1 MNLFQ
6 RIKRTAFSWIGAT
19 PSAERKLTPSQNS
32 NHPETST
39 NQRSR
44 VQLIWEARDL
54 QRNHPLVAGIL
65 KRLSLYTVGTI
76 RFQARTSDPAF
87 NAAAETYFSR
97 WSKNADIAG
106 RFDLVHLVQLAFVSF
121 LRDGDAVIVHTIT
134 TDGLK
139 LQLVEADRVGNP
151 YASNV
156 AENEIG
162 GICFDDLGRPEKFRI
177 YRRSMG
183 AAYVDPQEIP
193 AARCL
198 HLFDPERHDSY
209 RGVSA
214 LAPVIATCRDIVDIL
229 EGEKAAV
236 KWAAGQSGLVK
247 TQGGNGQGWD
257 ETTSTGE
264 RIERIK
270 PGTIHYLKPGEEVQ
284 SFRNERP
291 SVTFTGFLETLQ
303 RHLSDA
309 LGLPYGFFVDSSKL
323 GGVTARLD
331 SQQAARV
338 CRRYQDLIARQILD
352 PIAEAVVALGIAE
365 GEIPENPNWT
375 AHRWQFP
382 PWPSADI
389 GRETKAAL
397 EEIAAGGGTWA
408 EYYAEKGEDWEEAF
422 SQSAIETARRKAIF
436 SEAGVAD
443 PIIAAAAMKP
453 GAGAP
458 PPPAAFEA
466 KPESYE
472 PPKGVRDAAAR
483 ALRERQQKPPSQRGM
498 TPVGLARAR
507 DLANGRR
514 VSVETL
520 KRMKAYFDRH
530 EVDKKGST
538 WNDYGKGRQ
547 AWDGWGGDA
556 GRSWANR
563 ILASLEK

>member
-1 MNLFQ
+1 MNLLS
-6 RIKRTAFSWIGAT
+6 RLKRTAFSWIGAT
-19 PSAERKLTPSQNS
+19 PTAERKLTPSQNS

-87 NAAAETYFSR
+87 NAAAEAYFQKWSR
-97 WSKNADIAG
+97 NADIAG
-106 RFDLVHLVQLAFVSF
+106 RFDFVHLVQLAFISF
-121 LRDGDAVIVHTIT
+121 LRDGDAVIVHSIT

-151 YASNV
+151 YASIV

-162 GICFDDLGRPEKFRI
+162 GICFDDLGRPETFRI
-177 YRRSMG
+177 YRRTMG
-183 AAYVDPQEIP
+183 AAYTDPQEIP

-209 RGVSA
+209 RGISA

-236 KWAAGQSGLVK
+236 KWAAGQSGLIK
-247 TQGGNGQGWD
+247 TQSGNGQGWD
-257 ETTSTGE
+257 ETTATGE

-303 RHLSDA
+303 RHISDA

-338 CRRYQDLIARQILD
+338 CRRYQDLLTRQILD
-352 PIAEAVVALGIAE
+352 PIAQAVVALGIAE
-365 GEIPENPNWT
+365 GQIPENPNWN

-397 EEIAAGGGTWA
+397 EEIAAGGGTWS

-443 PIIAAAAMKP
+443 PVLAAAAMKP

-458 PPPAAFEA
+458 PPAAFEA
-466 KPESYE
+466 KPESFE
-472 PPKGVRDAAAR
+472 PPKGVQEAAAR
-483 ALRERQQKPPSQRGM
+483 ALRNREQQPPSKRGM
-498 TPVGLARAR
+498 TPVGIARAR

-538 WNDYGKGRQ
+538 WNAYGKGRQ

-556 GRSWANR
+556 GRAWATR
-563 ILASLEK
+563 VLASLEK